1 MRNRSV
7 HYSNHPPL
15 PCSTAEIVGPDF
27 WQMMGLIDGKGPGGS
42 SSGVWIFG
50 QPIRG
55 IEARTLEQLEIA
67 CAEIDE
73 ASRSCHAIVLAD
85 YEVGSWFE
93 PKLKIIT
100 EEHPWA
106 PFQAW
111 LFDETTWLQD
121 QAFTKWLSQRI
132 EKTDPTQ
139 RSSGIAEIRAELSQ
153 PQYVAAVE
161 SALGHIACG
170 DVYQVNLTWR
180 INFTF
185 FGSSLALYRELRRSQ
200 PVNYGAYLLLP
211 DRVILSLSP
220 ELFLERCGNELVSKP
235 MKGTRTRA
243 GEHGTDQIMAK
254 DLYLSEKDRAENL
267 MIVDL
272 IRNDLGKI
280 AETGSVQVD
289 RLFAIEQYPTVYQM
303 VSQVSGR
310 VPDRSLFHTLR
321 ALFPS
326 GSVTGA
332 PKMRAMEIIS
342 GLERSSRGI
351 YTGTIGHIRPG
362 GDFVFNVA
370 IRTIELMPGNRG
382 RLHVGSGIVADSS
395 ANSEYAECWSKARFL
410 TELPCDFALVET
422 LLLQRGELQLFD
434 AHLDRLKASAR
445 FFGFEHSEPRIRAV
459 LHDTQKKGS
468 EGPHR
473 IRLTLEKDGKIHVQ
487 IQALIDLPEQLSFVI
502 APERVD
508 SSDPLLRHKT
518 TARSLY
524 NSVLHRLEANPD
536 CFDALFFNEREEL
549 TEGARSNV
557 FLLKNGEWF
566 TPPVESG
573 LLDGIMRQ
581 EILRTR
587 PVRIQKLYRND
598 LLSADAVYLS
608 NALRGLVPVKLTT
621 KERER
626 N

>member
-1 MRNRSV
+1 V

>member
-7 HYSNHPPL
+7 HYSNPSLL
-15 PCSTAEIVGPDF
+15 PCSTAPIVRPDF
-27 WQMMGLIDGKGPGGS
+27 RQVMGLIDGKGPDRS

-50 QPIRG
+50 QPIRV
-55 IEARTLEQLEIA
+55 IEARTLELLEVA
-67 CAEIDE
+67 CAAIDE
-73 ASRSCHAIVLAD
+73 ASSSCHAIVLAD

-93 PKLKIIT
+93 PKLKIVA

-121 QAFTKWLSQRI
+121 QAFAKWLSQHI
-132 EKTDPTQ
+132 EKTGSAQ
-139 RSSGIAEIRAELSQ
+139 RPSGIAEIRAEVGRPDYS
-153 PQYVAAVE
+153 AAVE
-161 SALGHIACG
+161 SALRHIAGG

-180 INFTF
+180 IDFTF
-185 FGSSLALYRELRRSQ
+185 FGSSLALYRKLRRSQ
-200 PVNYGAYLLLP
+200 PVNYGAYLSLP

-220 ELFLERCGNELVSKP
+220 ELFLERCGDELVSKP
-235 MKGTRTRA
+235 MKGTRARA
-243 GEHGTDQIMAK
+243 GENATDQMMAK

-280 AETGSVQVD
+280 AQTGSVQVD
-289 RLFAIEQYPTVYQM
+289 RLFAVEQYPTVYQM

-310 VPDRSLFHTLR
+310 VPDRSLFHTLK

-332 PKMRAMEIIS
+332 PKMRAMEIIN

-351 YTGTIGHIRPG
+351 YTGTIGHIKPG
-362 GDFVFNVA
+362 GDLVFNVA

-410 TELPCDFALVET
+410 TELPCDFAILET
-422 LLLQRGELQLFD
+422 LLLQRGELQLID
-434 AHLDRLKASAR
+434 AHLNRLKASAR
-445 FFGFEHSEPRIRAV
+445 FFGFEYSESHIRAA
-459 LHDTQKKGS
+459 LHDTQKKRP

-473 IRLTLEKDGKIHVQ
+473 VRLTLEKDGKIDVQ
-487 IQALIDLPEQLSFVI
+487 GQALIDLPEQLSFVI
-502 APERVD
+502 ARERMD

-524 NSVLHRLEANPD
+524 DRVLRRLKTE

-557 FLLKNGEWF
+557 FLMKNGKWF
-566 TPPVESG
+566 TPPLESG

-587 PVRIQKLYRND
+587 SVRIQKLYRDD
-598 LLSADAVYLS
+598 LLNADAVYLS
-608 NALRGLVPVKLTT
+608 NALRGLVRVKLTA
-621 KERER
+621 KEREKL
-626 N
+626 